1 MDKPECGIESGY
13 NPYRRRGLP
22 GQKMDKPECG
32 IERALTPAK
41 MPKVHLVRRWI
52 SPSAGL
58 KALHKT
64 HNQRARSVRRWISPS
79 AGLKDPSP
87 RWVPSTGE
95 RQKMDK
101 PECGIPAKIWG
112 GEWKGKQ
119 GTRKKPREISLRAR
133 EQS

>member
-1 MDKPECGIESGY
+1 MGEARSAGLVEV
-13 NPYRRRGLP
+13 RRWISPSAGLKGP
-22 GQKMDKPECG
+22 TTTIPCSRNCRQKMDKPECG

-64 HNQRARSVRRWISPS
+64 HNQRARTVRRWISPS

-101 PECGIPAKIWG
+101 PECGIERNILNVGRASKI
-112 GEWKGKQ
+112 
-119 GTRKKPREISLRAR
+119 
-133 EQS
+133 

>member
-79 AGLKDPSP
+79 AGFLRKFGVVSGRGNKVHERNPEKSP
-87 RWVPSTGE
+87 
-95 RQKMDK
+95 
-101 PECGIPAKIWG
+101 
-112 GEWKGKQ
+112 
-119 GTRKKPREISLRAR
+119 
-133 EQS
+133 

>member
-1 MDKPECGIESGY
+1 MGEARSAGLVEV
-13 NPYRRRGLP
+13 RRWISPSAGLKGP
-22 GQKMDKPECG
+22 TTTIPCSRNCRQKMDKPECG

-79 AGLKDPSP
+79 AGLQGKFGVVSGRGNKVHERNPEKSP
-87 RWVPSTGE
+87 
-95 RQKMDK
+95 
-101 PECGIPAKIWG
+101 
-112 GEWKGKQ
+112 
-119 GTRKKPREISLRAR
+119 
-133 EQS
+133 